1 MSQSFIISAVT
12 FIIVMVIF
20 HLLRDV
26 IIRVMEIDVD
36 SNKLQKY
43 NIRWLI
49 STAIGLVILYLIY

>member
-26 IIRVMEIDVD
+26 IIRVMDINVD
-36 SNKLQKY
+36 STKLQKY

>member
-36 SNKLQKY
+36 STKLQKY
-43 NIRWLI
+43 NKRWLI

>member
-43 NIRWLI
+43 NKRWLI